1 MRLSLRVQVGLGFV
15 LSGLVTAALFGHQM
29 LSQRDLIQ
37 ASLGEQAAL
46 KAEVL
51 RAEMAAE
58 AARALEA
65 ATQVATPEIAS
76 LTAARDRQALARALA
91 PHFEGL
97 RARNP
102 SLEQHQIFVADPPTT
117 PAGRSPGSGPY
128 TTALLRMQAPTRF
141 GDDVSGWRI
150 IMNRGLEAACTE
162 ARAGFSGL
170 EMSTS
175 GVAMHGV
182 ATLCHEGRVAGVI
195 NVGFRL
201 DAGFF
206 QGIARRQPGSYALY
220 LLANQGENG
229 AAPSF
234 RPLLTRGQVAFDPAR
249 HVLHPAGAMHAE
261 PRLPAATLAAVFA
274 GTPAT
279 ELRGEDAIFAFPVL
293 NFAGERIGVLE
304 AVTDG
309 RAAAAAQ
316 RQMMIAGAIALVAL
330 LVVMAGVLIVL
341 NASILRPLSGMAAT
355 MRRIAEGDVDASIP
369 GVGQG
374 NEVGAMA
381 AALQVFRDDLVEKR
395 RLEHQQAEQATQR
408 ERRRVAMERYT
419 KEFGESVASVMD
431 SLGRSSNEMR
441 DSADRMIQSA
451 DRTRSSAEHT
461 VAGTDESARNLS
473 SVAAAIEQLTA
484 SVGEIARQVA
494 QAAQASRDA
503 VSRAQ
508 ATNQTVNGLSE
519 LAGQIDDVVRT
530 INDIAG
536 QTNLLAL
543 NATIEAA
550 RAGEAGKGF
559 AVVASEVKTLAGQ
572 TAGATGRIAAQIT
585 AIQSATEAAVAA
597 VSEVTGT
604 IGQLSEIAATI
615 AAAVEQQGAATREI
629 AASVQAVATQNED
642 VTRSM
647 RDVSDVAEASRV
659 SSRAVLDAAE
669 GLGAVSAV
677 LRSEVEQFLGAMRSD
692 DNERRRWVRLPG
704 AGKRVMLEAPG
715 RGGIACEVKDVSRGG
730 AALRTE
736 VMTAPGTE
744 VTLDLP
750 DGLGTVPARVLRCES
765 GVTSIVF
772 ATDSRSVALIER
784 LLDTL
789 QATLDEPRRAA

>member
-1 MRLSLRVQVGLGFV
+1 MQFSLRAQVGLGFV

-37 ASLGEQAAL
+37 ASLSEQAAL
-46 KAEVL
+46 KAELL
-51 RAEMAAE
+51 RSEMAAE

-65 ATQVATPEIAS
+65 ATQVASPEVAR
-76 LTAARDRQALARALA
+76 LVAARDRQALARALA
-91 PHFEGL
+91 PHFEAL

-117 PAGRSPGSGPY
+117 PPGRAAGPGPY

-150 IMNRGLEAACTE
+150 IMNRGLAAACTE
-162 ARAGFSGL
+162 ARAGLSGL

-182 ATLCHEGRVAGVI
+182 ATLCHDGRVAGVV
-195 NVGFRL
+195 NLGFRL
-201 DAGFF
+201 DAAFF
-206 QGIARRQPGSYALY
+206 EGIARRQPGSYALY
-220 LLANQGENG
+220 LLANRGENG

-249 HVLHPAGAMHAE
+249 HVLHPAGAMHAQ
-261 PRLPAATLAAVFA
+261 PRLPAAALAAAFA
-274 GTPAT
+274 GTPVT
-279 ELRGEDAIFAFPVL
+279 VLQGQDTVFAVPVL

-316 RQMMIAGAIALVAL
+316 RQMMIAGALALVAL
-330 LVVMAGVLIVL
+330 LVVMVGVLIVL
-341 NASILRPLSGMAAT
+341 NASVLRPLSGMAAA
-355 MRRIAEGDVDASIP
+355 MRRIAEGDADASIP
-369 GVGQG
+369 GIGRG

-381 AALQVFRDDLVEKR
+381 AALQVFRDDLLEKR
-395 RLEHQQAEQATQR
+395 RLEQQQA
-408 ERRRVAMERYT
+408 VA
-419 KEFGESVASVMD
+419 
-431 SLGRSSNEMR
+431 RSSTEMR
-441 DSADRMIQSA
+441 DSADRMMHSA
-451 DRTRSSAEHT
+451 DRTRSSAEQT
-461 VAGTDESARNLS
+461 VVGTDESARNLS

-494 QAAQASRDA
+494 QASQASRDA
-503 VSRAQ
+503 VSRAE
-508 ATNQTVNGLSE
+508 ATNQTVHGLSE

-530 INDIAG
+530 ISDIAG

-585 AIQSATEAAVAA
+585 AIQSATQDAVNA

-604 IGQLSEIAATI
+604 IGQLSEIAAAI

-647 RDVSDVAEASRV
+647 RDVSDVAETSRV

-692 DNERRRWVRLPG
+692 ENERRRWVRLPG
-704 AGKRVMLEAPG
+704 GGKRARIEAPG
-715 RGGIACEVKDVSRGG
+715 RSAIACEVKDVSRGG
-730 AALRTE
+730 AALRTD
-736 VMTAPGTE
+736 VPTAAGTE
-744 VTLDLP
+744 VTIDLP
-750 DGLGTVPARVLRCES
+750 DGLGAVPARVLRCGD
-765 GVTSIVF
+765 GVTSVVF
-772 ATDSRSVALIER
+772 ATDARSVGLVER
-784 LLDTL
+784 LLDSL
-789 QATLDEPRRAA
+789 QATDDGALRAA